1 MKARYLIALQSILTK
16 EITRFMRIWVQT
28 LVPPAITM
36 TLYFVI
42 FGNLIGARIGDMH
55 GFSYMEFIVP
65 GLIMMSVITNSYA
78 NVASSFFQLS
88 FSAMSR
94 SCWSRQCQSTL

>member
-36 TLYFVI
+36 T
-42 FGNLIGARIGDMH
+42 
-55 GFSYMEFIVP
+55 
-65 GLIMMSVITNSYA
+65 
-78 NVASSFFQLS
+78 
-88 FSAMSR
+88 
-94 SCWSRQCQSTL
+94 